1 MNDLN
6 LNNIYRLYM
15 EQQVFQLNK
24 VCVSYIKAKT
34 TDLGSRNHDSL
45 PIYLCLLVSARI
57 SNVSQNR
64 TLLQLW
70 GINSIKVPEETHYTG
85 ILANYIFQVWT
96 IHLKF
101 SSSIPT
107 FPQYALEPCFPFIS
121 ECSIHKP
128 TKALCSVIMKRQLRL
143 VIGIHKACLQ
153 SQSIDSGGECL
164 FPESV

>member
-1 MNDLN
+1 MTISNESIKLCTVIVNKISTKMNDLN
-6 LNNIYRLYM
+6 LNIYRLYM

-34 TDLGSRNHDSL
+34 TDLRSRNHDSL

-57 SNVSQNR
+57 LNVSQNR
-64 TLLQLW
+64 MLLQLW
-70 GINSIKVPEETHYTG
+70 GIISIKVPEETHYIG

-107 FPQYALEPCFPFIS
+107 FPQYALEDFFHSSLNVQYI
-121 ECSIHKP
+121 KP
-128 TKALCSVIMKRQLRL
+128 QRHCVL
-143 VIGIHKACLQ
+143 
-153 SQSIDSGGECL
+153 
-164 FPESV
+164 